1 MTYSYKHFCSLLVC
15 LTFACSTF
23 GETIYVNANAGG
35 GNNGQS
41 WTNAFLSLSDAL
53 STATAGDQIWVSAG
67 TYYPTAG
74 SNRSISFVIPSG
86 VEILGGFPNSGNP
99 TLANRNP
106 QNNAT
111 ILSGDI
117 DQSGTLANNSY
128 TLIYTKD
135 VNANTVLDG
144 FTVTGGNANGGVAT
158 NFPVLLENGGA
169 AWYNEAS
176 NFVNSNPTIRNCI
189 FSENYAS
196 NRGGAMYHKAA
207 SGANTNYIIENTVFQ
222 NNNAAREGGAIFNA
236 QSGSGSFCNPTVSNT
251 TFQANTA
258 GQSGGAIYNN
268 GAFFGEISGTY
279 TDCDFT
285 NNLATAN
292 EGAAVYNNAFFQGNT
307 NPIFTNC
314 NFIGN
319 NANPGSGGAIYT
331 DASGGGTG
339 NFKVINCLFENNSSD
354 VYGGAICN
362 IISNGGEINPTYAN
376 CIFKGNTS
384 VNGGATYSRV
394 AFGGEID
401 VLVTNC
407 VFYDN
412 VGSIG
417 GAIYQNAT
425 GSTSFGNTQVANSIF
440 QDNTA
445 GFSPTFHLTGTP
457 TINVNNS
464 LFDVSNCLA
473 LVQGEG
479 SNESNCNGGILYNQN
494 PQFVNPSAG
503 DFHLLPSS
511 PAIDAGNNS
520 DVPSYL
526 TTDSDGNSR
535 IAGGV
540 VDMGV
545 YEQVNNNSDTDGDG
559 IFDTADNCPLTP
571 NPNQADVDGDGV
583 GTLCDCDD
591 TPATGISCSTGCS
604 TFYADADG
612 DGFGNPATGV
622 TTCIAPNNYVSN
634 NQDFNDNDN
643 TLYPNAPELCDGKDN
658 DNNGQID
665 EGTDDDNDGVCNE
678 DDICPGGDDNIDL
691 NNNNIPDA
699 CESQIS
705 VNCPSNI
712 TVSAAPG
719 QGTAIVNWTEPAGAT
734 DCNGGGTG
742 GSDCSGDPITGFT
755 YKGTFEGHDY
765 YLSNGSEIW
774 TDAQATSVTNG
785 GNLVVINSQAENDFV
800 KSIIGNEI
808 ILIGLSDAQTEG
820 DFQWTNGDPL
830 TYNNL
835 QANPGG
841 DDYGIMYFWDGTW
854 VMSGNYGKVYLLE
867 KPCGG
872 GNGGGLNINQ
882 TAGPNN
888 GSAFPVGTTAITYT
902 ATDDCGGSTTCTF
915 NVTVEASNSSISIN
929 CPNDISVTADPGA
942 TSTIVSWTAP
952 TPTSNCPTGTPNATP
967 SQASGTAFPI
977 GTTTVTYT
985 VTDDCGGSTSCSFT
999 VTVNEGT
1006 SIVNL
1011 ICPNDIVMNAA
1022 PGATSQVVNY
1032 QTPIGNTTCATGG
1045 VTTTLT
1051 SGLASGAT
1059 FPIGTT
1065 IVEYQGTDQCNA
1077 SAVCSFSVTINATNS
1092 NISLNCPSNITEN
1105 VGSATGTVAVTW
1117 NDPTGSSSCAS
1128 GGYSFSQ
1135 AAGPAKGSQFGVG
1148 STTITY
1154 TASDN
1159 CGGTVSC
1166 SFVVTVNVNSSNI
1179 SLNCP
1184 TNLNISVPQ
1193 GTGGGVATWSM
1204 PTATTDCT
1212 TGGGGG
1218 GTCTGSPKAG
1228 FTYIGEYNGSD
1239 YYISDGQAPWLTA
1252 KANCE
1257 TAGGTL
1263 VGIEDADENDYVKSV
1278 INGQIVH
1285 IGLTDEATEGTPV
1298 WLNGEPTTY
1307 SNYDN
1312 ANNQGNDYTVFHPWD
1327 GTWGWIDN
1335 GSWKLYLMEIK
1346 CGGSSNNAI
1355 PVITQTVGPSS
1366 GSNFPVGS
1374 TTITYQATDDCGNLT
1389 TCSFTVNVIES
1400 AATCNADGNG
1410 GQISGNEIVCD
1421 AYDPQTITSSSA
1433 PSGGSGTIEYVWL
1446 KSESGCPTN
1455 INQAISNS
1463 NSATYNPPLINV
1475 TTYYVRWSRRANCT
1489 DWVVS
1494 NCITKTVDDCG
1505 TSTNYCDLSGDQP
1518 WQEWIDNVELADLS
1532 NPSQKSL
1539 GYEDYTNLV
1548 ANLTVGQQYT
1558 VSVNLTFSYNQWDE
1572 NVYVWMDFNQDNDFN
1587 DPGELVLE
1595 QLSPSNGDGG
1605 PQPDALTQTFTVP
1618 AGTVPG
1624 NTRMR
1629 VAMKREASVNPC
1641 GSFVHGEVEDYTL
1654 NISAGASNRSAP
1666 VLAFE
1671 AYPVTGNSILEWF
1684 SNTTDLESIFEIEHS
1699 TDDQAYTKIDEVAV
1713 VYYDEYESFYKVTD
1727 DQPEIGDNYYRIK
1740 QIFKDGT
1747 IEYSE
1752 TEKLVYAGESTK
1764 FRFYPNPANEVLNI
1778 ELENFENK
1786 SGKLQIINMLG
1797 QVMEQITLENNYS
1810 NRLQIPLHKLENG
1823 MHTLV
1828 ISIKGKPVQTELFIV
1843 EHMK

>member
-41 WTNAFLSLSDAL
+41 WTNAFLTLSDAL
-53 STATAGDQIWVSAG
+53 SNATSGDKIWVSAG

-74 SNRSISFVIPSG
+74 NNRSISFVIPSG
-86 VEILGGFPNSGNP
+86 VEILGGFPSSGNP
-99 TLANRNP
+99 TLVNRNP
-106 QNNAT
+106 QSNPT

-117 DQSGTLANNSY
+117 DQNGTLANNSY
-128 TLIYTKD
+128 TVIYTKD

-144 FTVTGGNANGGVAT
+144 FSITGGNANGGVASD
-158 NFPVLLENGGA
+158 FPVLLENGGA

-189 FSENYAS
+189 FSNNYAS
-196 NRGGAMYHKAA
+196 NRGGAMFHKAS
-207 SGANTNYIIENTVFQ
+207 SGGNANYTIENTVFQ
-222 NNNAAREGGAIFNA
+222 NNTAAREGGAIFNA

-258 GQSGGAIYNN
+258 GESGGAIYNN

-285 NNLATAN
+285 NNIATAN
-292 EGAAVYNNAFFQGNT
+292 EGAAIYNNAFFQGTT
-307 NPIFTNC
+307 NPIYTNC
-314 NFIGN
+314 NFVGN

-339 NFKVINCLFENNSSD
+339 NFKAINCLFENNVSD

-362 IISNGGEINPTYAN
+362 IISNNGEIKPTYAN
-376 CIFKGNTS
+376 CVFKGNTS
-384 VNGGATYSRV
+384 INGGATYSRV

-407 VFYDN
+407 VFYQN
-412 VGSIG
+412 QGNIS

-425 GSTSFGNTQVANSIF
+425 GGTSTANTQVANSIF
-440 QDNTA
+440 QQNTA
-445 GFSPTFHLTGTP
+445 GFSPTFHLTGSP

-473 LVQGEG
+473 LVQGG
-479 SNESNCNGGILYNQN
+479 GTNEAICGAGNIYNQN

-503 DFHLLPSS
+503 DFHLLAAS

-526 TTDSDGNSR
+526 TTDADGNIR

-540 VDMGV
+540 VDMGI
-545 YEQVNNNSDTDGDG
+545 YEQVNTNADSDGDG
-559 IFDTADNCPLTP
+559 IFDVADNCPLVP
-571 NPNQADVDGDGV
+571 NPNQVDVDGDGA

-591 TPATGISCSTGCS
+591 SPATGVSCNTGCT

-622 TTCIAPNNYVSN
+622 TTCVAPNNYVSN

-658 DNNGQID
+658 NNNGQID

-712 TVSAAPG
+712 TVSAAAG
-719 QGTAIVNWTEPAGAT
+719 QGTATVNWTEPTGST

-742 GSDCSGDPITGFT
+742 GGNCSGAAITGFT

-765 YLSNGSEIW
+765 YLSNDAKIW
-774 TDAQATSVTNG
+774 TEAQATSAANG

-808 ILIGLSDAQTEG
+808 VLIGLSDAQTEG
-820 DFQWTNGDPL
+820 DYQWVNGEPL

-835 QANPGG
+835 QANPG
-841 DDYGIMYFWDGTW
+841 DNDYGIMYFWDGTW
-854 VMSGNYGKVYLLE
+854 VMSGNYGKVYVLE

-872 GNGGGLNINQ
+872 GNGSGLSINQ
-882 TAGPNN
+882 TAGPSN
-888 GSAFPVGTTAITYT
+888 GTAFPVGTTAVTYT
-902 ATDDCGGSTTCTF
+902 A
-915 NVTVEASNSSISIN
+915 
-929 CPNDISVTADPGA
+929 
-942 TSTIVSWTAP
+942 
-952 TPTSNCPTGTPNATP
+952 
-967 SQASGTAFPI
+967 
-977 GTTTVTYT
+977 
-985 VTDDCGGSTSCSFT
+985 TDDCGGSTSCSFT
-999 VTVNEGT
+999 VTVNAGT

-1011 ICPNDIVMNAA
+1011 TCPNDIVMNAD
-1022 PGATSQVVNY
+1022 PGATSKVINY
-1032 QTPIGNTTCATGG
+1032 QAPIGNTTCATGG

-1051 SGLASGAT
+1051 NGLASGSA

-1077 SAVCSFSVTINATNS
+1077 STVCSFSVTVNATNS
-1092 NISLNCPSNITEN
+1092 NISLNCPANITEN
-1105 VGSATGTVAVTW
+1105 VGTATGTVAVTW
-1117 NDPTGSSSCAS
+1117 ADPVGSSSCAS

-1135 AAGPAKGSQFGVG
+1135 TAGPVKGSQFGVG

-1159 CGGTVSC
+1159 CGGSVSC

-1179 SLNCP
+1179 SMTCP
-1184 TNLNISVPQ
+1184 ANLNINVPQ
-1193 GTGGGVATWSM
+1193 GAGGGVATWAT

-1218 GTCTGSPKAG
+1218 GSCTGSAKAG
-1228 FTYIGEYNGSD
+1228 FAYIGEYNGSD

-1263 VGIEDADENDYVKSV
+1263 VGIEDADENDYVKSI

-1285 IGLTDEATEGTPV
+1285 IGLTDEASEGTPV
-1298 WLNGEPTTY
+1298 WLNGEST
-1307 SNYDN
+1307 NYTN
-1312 ANNQGNDYTVFHPWD
+1312 YAGANSSGNDFTVFYPWN
-1327 GTWGWIDN
+1327 GTWDWIDN
-1335 GSWKLYLMEIK
+1335 GSWKKYLMEIK
-1346 CGGSSNNAI
+1346 CGGSSNNSI
-1355 PVITQTVGPSS
+1355 PVITQTVGPNS

-1389 TCSFTVNVIES
+1389 TCSFTVNVTES
-1400 AATCNADGNG
+1400 TATCDADGNG

-1421 AYDPQTITSSSA
+1421 PYDPQTISSSSA

-1446 KSESGCPTN
+1446 KSENGCPTN
-1455 INQAISNS
+1455 INQAIPNS

-1475 TTYYVRWSRRANCT
+1475 TTNYVRWSRRANCT
-1489 DWVVS
+1489 NWVAS

-1505 TSTNYCDLSGDQP
+1505 TSTNYCDMSADQP
-1518 WQEWIDNVELADLS
+1518 WQEWIGKVELADLS

-1587 DPGELVLE
+1587 DAGELVLE
-1595 QLSPSNGDGG
+1595 QVSPSNGDGG
-1605 PQPDALTQTFTVP
+1605 PQPDAVTQTFIVP

-1629 VAMKREASVNPC
+1629 VAMKREAGVSPC

-1654 NISAGASNRSAP
+1654 NISAGASNRARP

-1699 TDDQAYTKIDEVAV
+1699 TDDKAYTKIDEVEV
-1713 VYYDEYESFYKVTD
+1713 VYNNEYESFYKLMD
-1727 DQPEIGDNYYRIK
+1727 DQPEIGENYYRIK

-1747 IEYSE
+1747 TEYTE
-1752 TEKLVYAGESTK
+1752 TKKLVYAGEATK

-1786 SGKLQIINMLG
+1786 SGNLQIINMLG
-1797 QVMEQITLENNYS
+1797 QVMKQVTLENNYS
-1810 NRLQIPLHKLENG
+1810 SRLQIPIHQLENG

-1828 ISIKGKPVQTELFIV
+1828 ISVEGKPVQTELFIV